1 MKSNQALL
9 NKRLTIVTDTWDQ
22 SVNGVYTTLKNT
34 VKEAEKDGWIV
45 TVIHPGLFKHCRAPG
60 SHDVMLSL
68 PFGMGKKID
77 ASNPDHI
84 HVAVE
89 GPLGIAAV
97 RYCKKINIKYTTAYH
112 TKWPEFLK
120 HIYKIPE
127 NITIKG
133 LRWFHKG
140 SERVLTTT
148 QTMVDEL
155 RDQGISD
162 KGVAWTRGVDADTY
176 SEPRHEWYSW
186 QDNPP
191 VKLVSVGRVSKEK
204 NLDAFCKLDPY
215 YYDLTVVGDGPYLEE
230 LKETYP
236 HVKFVGMK
244 HGKELAEY
252 YRDAE
257 VMVFTSKTDTFGL
270 VMIEAMYMGTPVAAY
285 PVPGP
290 KDVIKQHVTGYVHND
305 IKFAIGKCLAMDRK
319 RVSDVARKQWTW
331 RKAWEIMRNN
341 LV

>member
-1 MKSNQALL
+1 MNSNNPQL
-9 NKRLTIVTDTWDQ
+9 NKRLTIVTDSWLP
-22 SVNGVYTTLKNT
+22 SVNGVITTLKNT
-34 VKEAEKDGWIV
+34 IKEAEQDGWTV
-45 TVIHPGLFKHCRAPG
+45 TVIHPGMFKSWLAPG
-60 SHDVMLSL
+60 SHDVMLSI
-68 PFGMGKKID
+68 PFGMGKKI
-77 ASNPDHI
+77 AETKPDHI
-84 HVAVE
+84 HIAVE

-97 RYCKKINIKYTTAYH
+97 SYCKKKKIKYTTAYH
-112 TKWPEFLK
+112 TKWPEFLN
-120 HIYKIPE
+120 HIYKVPTS
-127 NITIKG
+127 ITVKA

-162 KGVAWTRGVDADTY
+162 KGVAWTRGVNADVY
-176 SEPRHEWYSW
+176 ADPRYEWYSW
-186 QDNPP
+186 RDNQQ
-191 VKLVSVGRVSKEK
+191 VKLVSVGRISKEK
-204 NLDAFCKLDPY
+204 NLDAFCKLDPN

-230 LKETYP
+230 LKENYP

-244 HGKELAEY
+244 HGKELAQY

-270 VMIEAMYMGTPVAAY
+270 VMIESMYMGTPVAAF

-290 KDVIKQHVTGYVHND
+290 IDVIKQNVTGFCD
-305 IKFAIGKCLAMDRK
+305 DDLKRAIGKCLAMDRK
-319 RVSDVARKQWTW
+319 KVANTARKQWTW